1 MRSRGPVFPWRFPD
15 GRRQWLLGRWS
26 PSEDFQSLGKGC
38 RVGFRVSDFF
48 FEEFFGAVTVIG

>member
-1 MRSRGPVFPWRFPD
+1 VFPWRFPD